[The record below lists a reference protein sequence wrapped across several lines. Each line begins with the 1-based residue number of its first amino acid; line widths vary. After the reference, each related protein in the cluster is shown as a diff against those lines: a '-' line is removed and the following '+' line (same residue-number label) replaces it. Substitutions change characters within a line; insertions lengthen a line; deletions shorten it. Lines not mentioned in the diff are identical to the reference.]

1 MSSLEGTGQVV
12 VRTKQVRKYLTYLH
26 SHERSVSSSGIYV
39 CVNFNMGILN
49 EKHSDAKLQFVLQVH
64 KTRKTKKKQR
74 KKERK
79 KKRRKEE
86 EEEGW
91 G

>member
-1 MSSLEGTGQVV
+1 
-12 VRTKQVRKYLTYLH
+12 
-26 SHERSVSSSGIYV
+26 
-39 CVNFNMGILN
+39 MGILN